1 MIFLFHKWIYVKF
14 LKLYWHI
21 VFNKYRRNSFFNR
34 YIECLLCGR
43 HCSEKVESIIFFSV
57 TNMSVSLTAHFP
69 ALGIIIFLNLAS
81 LMMKMIQF
89 IFINNKSKT
98 FLLCDDSWIRYNPF
112 FYLLRILIWRIPW
125 TEEPGRL
132 QSMGSRRVWHD
143 WVCTHTFCI
152 CHYFLHFASL
162 NPSTFPL
169 TDFIFH
175 LRLFGWTV
183 TPSLIKYP
191 LNASR

>member
-98 FLLCDDSWIRYNPF
+98 FLLCDDSWTRYNPF
-112 FYLLRILIWRIPW
+112 FISSAFLSGEFHEQRSLAGYSLWGHEESDT
-125 TEEPGRL
+125 TE
-132 QSMGSRRVWHD
+132 SV
-143 WVCTHTFCI
+143 HT
-152 CHYFLHFASL
+152 LFASATISYIL
-162 NPSTFPL
+162 LVWIHQLFHSL
-169 TDFIFH
+169 TSSSISDCLGGLLLLH
-175 LRLFGWTV
+175 
-183 TPSLIKYP
+183 S
-191 LNASR
+191 